1 MNKLNVA
8 IGTEEEFFKRG
19 KVVAAAADAGEAIK
33 PFHSI
38 TFESVDDLLACMT
51 PKRLLLLEAIRK
63 SSTSITNLAERVH
76 RDRSSVSRDL
86 VQLQKAGIVKVE
98 TQPSP
103 GHGTIKMV
111 RAVAHKIDMH
121 VAI

>member
-8 IGTEEEFFKRG
+8 VDTEEEFFKRG
-19 KVVAAAADAGEAIK
+19 KAIAAAADAGKTIK

-38 TFESVDDLLACMT
+38 TFESVEDLLACMT

-63 SSTSITNLAERVH
+63 KSASITSLAERVH
-76 RDRSSVSRDL
+76 RDRSSVSKDL
-86 VQLQKAGIVKVE
+86 VQLQKAGIVRVE
-98 TQPSP
+98 AQPSQ

-111 RAVAHKIDMH
+111 HAVAHKIDMH